1 MRQLRLGAYST
12 AATLAATPSL
22 VRLKST
28 MRYCCLWPPPLWR
41 AVLRPWTL
49 RPPVLGFGTTRLRS
63 GSVFVISLKSETVWN
78 RRPALVGLRLR
89 SAMVSSSAFEQ
100 LDVIVR
106 VERDDGPLGVG
117 PLAHAE
123 GAPVALALA
132 LAVERVHLH
141 DAHAE
146 DRLDGVV
153 DLGLGRVRVHAER
166 VDVLLEQRVGLLRH
180 DRLDDDVTGI
190 PHESLAPLAMAT
202 GVEPSDSSS
211 PAVTLVGRVAF
222 VKTTQSLTSTS

>member
-1 MRQLRLGAYST
+1 MRQLRLGSYST
-12 AATLAATPSL
+12 AATLAGTPSL

-63 GSVFVISLKSETVWN
+63 GSVLVISLKSETVWK

-89 SAMVSSSAFEQ
+89 SAMVSSSSAFEQ

-106 VERDDGPLGVG
+106 VERDDGALGVG

-132 LAVERVHLH
+132 LAVERVHLQ

-153 DLGLGRVRVHAER
+153 DLGLRRVRVHAER

-202 GVEPSDSSS
+202 GVEPSDGCVSNVSRS
-211 PAVTLVGRVAF
+211 AVALVG
-222 VKTTQSLTSTS
+222 K